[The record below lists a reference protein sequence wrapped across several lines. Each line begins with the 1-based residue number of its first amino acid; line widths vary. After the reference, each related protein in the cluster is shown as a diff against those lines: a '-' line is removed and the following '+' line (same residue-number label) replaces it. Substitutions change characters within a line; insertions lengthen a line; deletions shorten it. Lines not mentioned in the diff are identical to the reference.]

1 MILHKTRQILAVVS
15 STLSTHYHNPQQP
28 QVQSIAATVAPAS
41 QPAESASTSASQRTS
56 ALEPSRTTLGSV
68 AAASSSTSGGAQEPS
83 AGGKQ
88 LQVQMSGKH
97 LQAGFLNSSDD
108 SSSSSSSSSS
118 SDSSPPGGSSTHLP
132 GTAEQAEANN
142 LPASSAQQ
150 QQSPTPADVIDDHG
164 PHLERQVAHLLPAVP
179 ALDTV
184 STDSLSGDPDRPLDS
199 LKALGVAVVNGLG
212 LAQAAAVDAA
222 AGALAAAARQASGA
236 ADSLHESVVAW
247 TSPHHEVGDAS
258 AHHGPAAATQPTWP
272 AATGQSEAAG
282 FEGRQSCTT
291 DSMTGWWNSSSNISA
306 ALFHDFSSI
315 IRLPDK
321 HRSAL
326 DSSGGAAAWEAP
338 DYDYDIAALTTTSSS
353 SIPTLPVTANVTT
366 APPRGA
372 DTASATS
379 PTVEEAWITAAP
391 PAAAEA
397 AAAEAGVT
405 SLQKQPEQTAV
416 SRDRSQCSLPRA
428 AEQQVTTAV
437 QGAGVVS
444 TPVPAAV
451 LAAQPLTA
459 ATVSDGGRLLERA
472 PGTSTPA
479 ARALASLSAVPEV
492 KQRILPPDDCPV
504 CTQEEAINYLATV
517 MSKAKSLKHQGDKRQ
532 ASMGGWD
539 VFGLAYYA
547 LSSVEFLLYW
557 DTALKLLSKL
567 RAAGQPVDKL
577 QHHLQNLS
585 TTQFL
590 RQTGALCTTAMAICS
605 NCKGPD
611 MAKQALRMLLE
622 RLSAV
627 TNMKHLHSQHKHLE
641 SHIRVLKS
649 GGAVLGPSGGSSS
662 SSTSQQRVPQQQQQQ
677 QQQQAARMQVQ
688 SQRTAPVAVS
698 GGSAKPPSRCRS
710 GPSTTR
716 CRQSPVWVWP
726 GRQQHQQQQ
735 SRQRGNSC
743 F

>member
-1 MILHKTRQILAVVS
+1 
-15 STLSTHYHNPQQP
+15 
-28 QVQSIAATVAPAS
+28 VAPANQHQQS
-41 QPAESASTSASQRTS
+41 Q
-56 ALEPSRTTLGSV
+56 G
-68 AAASSSTSGGAQEPS
+68 QE
-83 AGGKQ
+83 
-88 LQVQMSGKH
+88 H
-97 LQAGFLNSSDD
+97 
-108 SSSSSSSSSS
+108 
-118 SDSSPPGGSSTHLP
+118 H
-132 GTAEQAEANN
+132 
-142 LPASSAQQ
+142 QQ
-150 QQSPTPADVIDDHG
+150 QQK
-164 PHLERQVAHLLPAVP
+164 QVEQVEQVEHAEQQQAV
-179 ALDTV
+179 
-184 STDSLSGDPDRPLDS
+184 S
-199 LKALGVAVVNGLG
+199 
-212 LAQAAAVDAA
+212 
-222 AGALAAAARQASGA
+222 
-236 ADSLHESVVAW
+236 
-247 TSPHHEVGDAS
+247 
-258 AHHGPAAATQPTWP
+258 
-272 AATGQSEAAG
+272 
-282 FEGRQSCTT
+282 
-291 DSMTGWWNSSSNISA
+291 
-306 ALFHDFSSI
+306 
-315 IRLPDK
+315 
-321 HRSAL
+321 
-326 DSSGGAAAWEAP
+326 
-338 DYDYDIAALTTTSSS
+338 
-353 SIPTLPVTANVTT
+353 
-366 APPRGA
+366 
-372 DTASATS
+372 
-379 PTVEEAWITAAP
+379 
-391 PAAAEA
+391 
-397 AAAEAGVT
+397 AAEAGVT

-459 ATVSDGGRLLERA
+459 ATVSDGGQLLERA

-649 GGAVLGPSGGSSS
+649 GGAVLGPSGGSSG
-662 SSTSQQRVPQQQQQQ
+662 SSTSQQRVPQQQ

-688 SQRTAPVAVS
+688 SQRTAAVAVS
-698 GGSAKPPSRCRS
+698 GGSAKPPSPS
-710 GPSTTR
+710 GACSS
-716 CRQSPVWVWP
+716 CWSPQ
-726 GRQQHQQQQ
+726 GQQQPFNKRSPDDSNASNQ
-735 SRQRGNSC
+735 ERLQLPISAENAAAVGAAGPAGGAGAAGMAVGGAGFGGAGLGMNGGTVMAHERALHLAKSERLLMDTMQELLRMTDGMHQTVMRMQQFLESPDVLANEHARTAALHISVLGLDAGM
-743 F
+743 FSLPRVAAHTEAAVMSITKLLRAS